1 MLSRKTIKIIKSL
14 EHKKY
19 REKFR
24 VFVVEGKKNIE
35 VFLSNSKYVINTL
48 FIADHSYQVRD
59 SKAEIHNI
67 VYITKEE
74 LYKIS
79 FLAEPN
85 FGLALVEMK
94 KDDLPKIN
102 DLSLIVALDGIQDP
116 GNLGTL
122 LRTCAW
128 FGVNHVVCSENCA
141 DVFSPKCIQASM
153 GAINF
158 ISVSYTNLLRWLSNI
173 STNLL
178 KYGATLDGTSLN
190 KIQPSFPCVII
201 IGNEGKGIS
210 EHILPFIDH
219 KITINNFST
228 KTINSLNSLNAAI
241 AGSIIIWH
249 FTSFRQSIK
258 KTILES

>member
-1 MLSRKTIKIIKSL
+1 MLSKNTIKIIKSL

-19 REKFR
+19 REKFKL
-24 VFVVEGKKNIE
+24 FVVEGKKNIE
-35 VFLSNSKYVINTL
+35 TFLSSSKYIIDTL
-48 FIADHSYQVRD
+48 FIADSSYHVSATKTVVR
-59 SKAEIHNI
+59 KV

-74 LYKIS
+74 LTKIS

-94 KDDLPKIN
+94 KDNLPKIDN
-102 DLSLIVALDGIQDP
+102 LSLIVALDGIQDP

-128 FGVNHVVCSENCA
+128 FGVNHVVCSENCV

-158 ISVSYTNLLRWLSNI
+158 ISVSYTNLSRWLSNT
-173 STNLL
+173 SNNLL
-178 KYGATLDGTSLN
+178 TYGATLDGNSLN
-190 KIQPSFPCVII
+190 RIQPSFPCVII
-201 IGNEGKGIS
+201 IGNEGQGIS
-210 EHILPFIDH
+210 KHILPFINH

-228 KTINSLNSLNAAI
+228 KAIKSLNSLNAAI

-249 FTSFRQSIK
+249 FASFKQSI
-258 KTILES
+258 